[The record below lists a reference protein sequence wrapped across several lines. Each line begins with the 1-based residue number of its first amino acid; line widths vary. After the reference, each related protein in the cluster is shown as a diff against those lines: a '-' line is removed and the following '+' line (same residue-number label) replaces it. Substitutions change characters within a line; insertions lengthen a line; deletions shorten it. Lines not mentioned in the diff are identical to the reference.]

1 MATRKRRK
9 KVEPESRGLSPI
21 QVAGNPPKAVEA
33 LKETIEEDGGRVLGC
48 YRDPLG
54 GMWQCLVALPIDIV
68 APTPFQRDLSAAHV
82 KRLSERIDQLDRFL
96 DPIIAVRNEDGGYW
110 TPNGN
115 HRLSAMRELGAKTI
129 TALVIPEREMAYQI
143 LALNTEK
150 AHNLREKSF
159 EVIRMARD
167 LATVDPGPEKDY
179 AGVFEEPSF
188 LTLGCCYEK
197 NGRFSGGVYNPVL
210 KRVEAFLGSKLPK
223 ALEVRD
229 ARAAMLFELDEAVV
243 AVVTGLKER
252 GFDSPYLKNFVV
264 ARINPLRFKRDVQAD
279 FDETVGK
286 MLKSAQKFDVG
297 KIKADQV
304 AKSGGPAD
312 AS

>member
-1 MATRKRRK
+1 MATRKRKK
-9 KVEPESRGLSPI
+9 KVEPESRGMSPI
-21 QVAGNPPKAVEA
+21 QVAGNPPKV
-33 LKETIEEDGGRVLGC
+33 IEELEAKIEGDGGRVLSS

-68 APTPFQRDLSAAHV
+68 EPTPFQRDVSAAHV
-82 KRLSERIDQLDRFL
+82 KRLTERIDQLDRFL

-115 HRLSAMRELGAKTI
+115 HRLHALRELGAKSI

-150 AHNLREKSF
+150 AHNLREKSL

-167 LATVDPGPEKDY
+167 LATLDPAPEKDY

-188 LTLGCCYEK
+188 LTLGVCYER

-210 KRVEAFLGSKLPK
+210 KKVEAFLGTKLPK
-223 ALEVRD
+223 ALEVREE
-229 ARAAMLFELDEAVV
+229 RATTLFELDEAVV
-243 AVVTGLKER
+243 AAVKGLKER
-252 GFDSPYLKNFVV
+252 GFESPYLKNFVV
-264 ARINPLRFKRDVQAD
+264 ARINPLRFKRDAQSD
-279 FDETVGK
+279 FDETVGT
-286 MLKSAQKFDVG
+286 MLKAAKGFDVA
-297 KIKADQV
+297 KIKPDQV
-304 AKSGGPAD
+304 AKSGGAAED
-312 AS
+312 